1 MTLSQDVSPQ
11 SLLPLLRERA
21 LRSDL
26 ELWDALGERLGG
38 SAEACRLW
46 LATVLEMDSLDM
58 VALHALRPDFQ
69 AWSHADAMAARS
81 LVVRVAPAADEITCI
96 TQNPFNV
103 ALQGRMESG
112 LAGPVRWCLVHP
124 DDLTAYFAGIE
135 NTLSAV
141 DSALAGVEEGR
152 PVTEMTG
159 DLSLITIA
167 QDESPVVRFVHSTLF
182 DALKAQASDVHL
194 ESQARGMVVKYR
206 IDGVLNLAAQV
217 QGTQLAEQI
226 VSRVKVMAEL
236 DISERRVPQD
246 GRFRLG
252 VQGREIDFRVSVM
265 PSLLGEDVV
274 IRILDR
280 RFLADQVMELRLDDL
295 GFEDAL
301 LGRVRRLAREPY
313 GMLLVTGPTGSG
325 KTTTLYAA
333 LSEVHTGEDKII
345 TIEDPVEY
353 QLPGVLQI
361 PVNEAKGLTF
371 ALGLRSILRHDPD
384 KILVGEIRDADT
396 ARIAVQSALTG
407 HLVFTSVHANNAF
420 DVLGRFAHMDIDLHS
435 FVSALNG
442 VLAQRLLRMACPH
455 CSRPVQPDRAV
466 LASMA
471 IDVERAA
478 SARFVEGRGCGHCRG
493 TGYKGRRAV
502 GELLQLDDDL
512 REMIIAKAP
521 ARALKDAARDRGT
534 VLLREAAMDAAL
546 RGLTTLEEVA
556 RVTLSS

>member
-1 MTLSQDVSPQ
+1 MTASLDVSPQ

-21 LRSDL
+21 RRSDL
-26 ELWDALGERLGG
+26 ELWDALGAGLAGPP
-38 SAEACRLW
+38 EACRLW
-46 LATVLEMDSLDM
+46 LATALEMDSLDM
-58 VALHALRPDFQ
+58 AALHALEPDFRN
-69 AWSHADAMAARS
+69 WSHADAMASRS
-81 LVVRVAPAADEITCI
+81 LVARAAVAADEITCI
-96 TQNPFNV
+96 TQNPFNLT
-103 ALQGRMESG
+103 LQGRMEAG
-112 LAGPVRWCLVHP
+112 LAGPARWCLVHP

-135 NTLSAV
+135 NTVSAV
-141 DSALAGVEEGR
+141 DSALAGVDEER
-152 PVTEMTG
+152 PATDVAG
-159 DLSLITIA
+159 NLSLSSIA

-182 DALKAQASDVHL
+182 DALKVQASDVHL

-206 IDGVLNLAAQV
+206 IDGVLNQAAQV
-217 QGTQLAEQI
+217 PGIQLAEQI

-246 GRFRLG
+246 GRFRLR
-252 VQGREIDFRVSVM
+252 VQGREVDFRVSVM

-280 RFLADQVMELRLDDL
+280 RFLSDQVMELRLDDL
-295 GFEDAL
+295 GFADEL
-301 LGRVRRLAREPY
+301 LGGVRRLAREPY

-333 LSEVHTGEDKII
+333 LAEVHTGKDKII

-442 VLAQRLLRMACPH
+442 VLAQRLLRMACPQ
-455 CSRPVQPDRAV
+455 CSGPVQPDRAV
-466 LASMA
+466 LASIA

-478 SARFVEGRGCGHCRG
+478 GARFVEARGCGHCRG

-502 GELLQLDDDL
+502 GELLQLDDDM
-512 REMIIAKAP
+512 REMIIARAP

>member
-1 MTLSQDVSPQ
+1 
-11 SLLPLLRERA
+11 
-21 LRSDL
+21 
-26 ELWDALGERLGG
+26 
-38 SAEACRLW
+38 
-46 LATVLEMDSLDM
+46 
-58 VALHALRPDFQ
+58 
-69 AWSHADAMAARS
+69 
-81 LVVRVAPAADEITCI
+81 
-96 TQNPFNV
+96 
-103 ALQGRMESG
+103 
-112 LAGPVRWCLVHP
+112 
-124 DDLTAYFAGIE
+124 
-135 NTLSAV
+135 V
-141 DSALAGVEEGR
+141 DSALAGVDEER
-152 PVTEMTG
+152 PATDVAG
-159 DLSLITIA
+159 NLSLSSIA

-182 DALKAQASDVHL
+182 DALKVQASDVHL

-206 IDGVLNLAAQV
+206 IDGVLNQAAQV
-217 QGTQLAEQI
+217 PGIQLAEQI

-246 GRFRLG
+246 GRFRLR
-252 VQGREIDFRVSVM
+252 VQGREVDFRVSVM

-274 IRILDR
+274 IRIPDR
-280 RFLADQVMELRLDDL
+280 RFLSDQVMELRLDDL
-295 GFEDAL
+295 GFADEL
-301 LGRVRRLAREPY
+301 LGGVRRLAREPY

-333 LSEVHTGEDKII
+333 LAEVHTGKDKII
-345 TIEDPVEY
+345 
-353 QLPGVLQI
+353 
-361 PVNEAKGLTF
+361 
-371 ALGLRSILRHDPD
+371 ALGLRTILRHDPD

-442 VLAQRLLRMACPH
+442 VLAQRLLRMACPQ
-455 CSRPVQPDRAV
+455 CSGPVQPDRAV
-466 LASMA
+466 LASIA

-478 SARFVEGRGCGHCRG
+478 GARFVEARGCGHCRG

-502 GELLQLDDDL
+502 GELLQLDDDM
-512 REMIIAKAP
+512 REMIIARAP